1 MIKKLFVQLAV
12 LGVASLA
19 LLGLGAVASLLSGNP
34 ELGNGLGAQ
43 VVVDSTSA
51 LATAEGALASTQLEL
66 DRAHQILEFSSRY
79 RIPGDMAARIYDH
92 AVGEGIPPA
101 LGFQLVKIE
110 SRFMNSAQSYAS
122 AIGLT
127 QLMLPTARAYEPT
140 VTPADLMNPDV
151 NLRIGFRYLKDL
163 LKQYDND
170 LALAL
175 EAYNKGPT
183 LVNAQ
188 LLGGMDVKGKYSQ
201 AVMRGMRR
209 G

>member
-1 MIKKLFVQLAV
+1 MIKKAFAQLAI
-12 LGVASLA
+12 LCVAALA
-19 LLGLGAVASLLSGNP
+19 LLGLGAVASVLSDNP
-34 ELGNGLGAQ
+34 EIGGTEAVALT
-43 VVVDSTSA
+43 DSLSA
-51 LATAEGALASTQLEL
+51 LATAEGALASTQLQL
-66 DRAHQILEFSSRY
+66 DRAHHILEFSSRY
-79 RIPGDMAARIYDH
+79 RIPADLASRIYDH
-92 AVGEGIPPA
+92 AVDEGIPPA

-110 SRFMNSAQSYAS
+110 SGFTNSAQSYAS

-127 QLMLPTARAYEPT
+127 QLMLRTARSYEPA
-140 VTPADLMNPDV
+140 VTRADLMNPDV

-188 LLGGMDVKGKYSQ
+188 MQSGMVVKGKYSR
-201 AVMRGMRR
+201 AVMGGMRR

>member
-34 ELGNGLGAQ
+34 ELGGAETAQ
-43 VVVDSTSA
+43 VTDSASA

-79 RIPGDMAARIYDH
+79 RIPADMASRIYDH
-92 AVGEGIPPA
+92 AVNEGIPPA

-110 SRFMNSAQSYAS
+110 SGFTNSARSYAA

-188 LLGGMDVKGKYSQ
+188 MQSGMIVKGKYSR
-201 AVMRGMRR
+201 AVMGGMRR

>member
-1 MIKKLFVQLAV
+1 MIKKLCAQLAV
-12 LGVASLA
+12 VGVASLA

-34 ELGNGLGAQ
+34 ELGPHAE
-43 VVVDSTSA
+43 VVAIDSVSA
-51 LATAEGALASTQLEL
+51 LATAEGALASTQLQL

-79 RIPGDMAARIYDH
+79 RIPADMASRIYDH
-92 AVGEGIPPA
+92 AVNEGIPPA

-110 SRFMNSAQSYAS
+110 SGFTNSATSYAS

-127 QLMLPTARAYEPT
+127 QLMLPTARSYEPT
-140 VTPADLMNPDV
+140 VSGADLMNPDV

-163 LKQYDND
+163 LRQYDND

-188 LLGGMDVKGKYSQ
+188 MQSGLEVRGRYSRAVMGGMK
-201 AVMRGMRR
+201 RG
-209 G
+209 